1 MTNNHK
7 IITFYSFKG
16 GAGRSQLAVNLAA
29 YLYYYLDKK
38 ILLLDWDLEAPGIDA
53 YFKHFDRKTI
63 TRGLVDVFE
72 DYVKLMQK
80 ETKLELK
87 DLPFLD
93 NSCIYSMLPNPNE
106 QENEKNRKGKIDLI
120 PAINYNRENYT
131 HIINSFD
138 WFDFYDRLEG
148 KYYLESVKEQLK
160 ATEYDYIFIDS
171 RTGLSD
177 YSGICNIQLPDAN
190 VIVVAPTQQNL
201 NGAKMMIDKITNS
214 PYTKEQRPEPVI
226 LPILSR
232 IDLSE
237 EKLFVEWTN
246 KFREAF
252 ETTITNS
259 LNYINSPVAVAT
271 YIGDTSIRYVK
282 ELAYGENI
290 LFDENSNGITVGSVA
305 EKFENILSYLG
316 LIPVKEIHRKTK
328 EQTNTE
334 KIATNLITKTLN
346 PTHSIA
352 FLWHFFDAETDYY
365 HVFTK
370 YLDTFGKYNDT
381 KIIHI
386 DVENSY
392 TKEAQITSLSNII
405 EVLTQVDLFVLCT
418 SNELISSEI
427 FPYILNF
434 IDENEVTIDKVKILE
449 VDDLL
454 FSIEKL
460 KKYNKINPHD
470 YDFGEYYYI
479 MLKHQFKKEQIVIV
493 LDNLRTLL
501 DTNKKKKG

>member
-1 MTNNHK
+1 MTNTHK

-38 ILLLDWDLEAPGIDA
+38 ILLIDWDLEALGIDA

-80 ETKLELK
+80 ETKLDLK

-93 NSCIYSMLPNPNE
+93 SSCIYSMLPNPNG

-214 PYTKEQRPEPVI
+214 PYTQEQRPEPVI

-246 KFREAF
+246 KFRGVF
-252 ETTITNS
+252 ETTIKDT
-259 LNYINSPVAVAT
+259 LNYLNSPVEVAT
-271 YIGDTSIRYVK
+271 YIGDTGIHYVK
-282 ELAYGENI
+282 ELSYGENI
-290 LFDENSNGITVGSVA
+290 LFDEKSTSVTVKSVA
-305 EKFENILSYLG
+305 EEFENILSYLG
-316 LIPVKEIHRKTK
+316 LIPAKERHRKTK
-328 EQTNTE
+328 EQSEAE
-334 KIATNLITKTLN
+334 KIAANLITKTLN

-352 FLWHFFDAETDYY
+352 FLWHTSDFKKNYY
-365 HVFTK
+365 KSFAT
-370 YLDTFGKYNDT
+370 YLELFAKYNDT

-386 DVENSY
+386 GVDN
-392 TKEAQITSLSNII
+392 KDNQISLLSSVIEKII
-405 EVLTQVDLFVLCT
+405 EVDYFILCT
-418 SNELISSEI
+418 SNELIHTEI
-427 FPYILNF
+427 LPHTLDFVSTQEKNRVGNKKIHILL
-434 IDENEVTIDKVKILE
+434 IEPLDLSIKKIQKH
-449 VDDLL
+449 D
-454 FSIEKL
+454 
-460 KKYNKINPHD
+460 YINPLLTD
-470 YDFGEYYYI
+470 EDGRQYYI
-479 MLKHQFKKEQIVIV
+479 TLQGIESQEQIEVIINN
-493 LDNLRTLL
+493 LKELIDNNIPL
-501 DTNKKKKG
+501 